1 MTPTGMQA
9 RVGGVPPREGTQ
21 RALCSPLPS
30 TALPAL
36 TSPHCRA
43 PSGSLGKHRPCSF
56 FPCPSHPGSS
66 VWGCDPAFPDFEGML
81 RWTPLFSQNLG
92 MEGMFLHKPTPHH
105 TSNWHP
111 PNFTSRSSSLP
122 HMDQHHP
129 FTCSIVPAS
138 SPAPQPLAGAHLQPY
153 LFFLNLF
160 ISIMKH
166 FRYPKIELVS

>member
-1 MTPTGMQA
+1 MGSVQPTPFH
-9 RVGGVPPREGTQ
+9 R
-21 RALCSPLPS
+21 S
-30 TALPAL
+30 TC
-36 TSPHCRA
+36 PHQ
-43 PSGSLGKHRPCSF
+43 PTLQGSLGQSGKTPSLLL
-56 FPCPSHPGSS
+56 FPAPPTQVRLCLSG

-92 MEGMFLHKPTPHH
+92 MEGMFLHKPTLHH

-111 PNFTSRSSSLP
+111 PNFTSRSSSPP

-138 SPAPQPLAGAHLQPY
+138 SPSPQPLAGAHLQPY